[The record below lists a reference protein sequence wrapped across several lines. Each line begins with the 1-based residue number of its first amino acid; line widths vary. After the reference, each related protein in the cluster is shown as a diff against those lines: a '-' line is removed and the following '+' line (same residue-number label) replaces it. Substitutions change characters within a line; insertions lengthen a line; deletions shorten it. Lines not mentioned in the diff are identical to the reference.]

1 MAWNQCPI
9 QRNVNRTQMPDRFE
23 LFQYGP
29 VDQIQK
35 CNKQMHLQPEN
46 TTTEHEFMFRFQF
59 TLNSW
64 RQEDK
69 EIYFRYKRKKIN

>member
-1 MAWNQCPI
+1 MYKGMSIGIKCQS
-9 QRNVNRTQMPDRFE
+9 FE

-46 TTTEHEFMFRFQF
+46 TTTEHESIFQKSS
-59 TLNSW
+59 LNPLIALTILF
-64 RQEDK
+64 QAQ
-69 EIYFRYKRKKIN
+69 INLL